1 MTKRSQNSMYFIIKE
16 NLLKQ
21 IQAGTYPIGG
31 KIPTE
36 LELCEHYKASRTTI
50 RLALQELELEGMLE
64 RIQGRGTFVKRK
76 EVQHWLTRTHS
87 FAEDVLYA
95 GQEPKTKLIE
105 SGVIPIEPPL
115 DEILQIPLKSPVTR
129 LLRIRYADNEP
140 LLYEHS
146 FIPWSLAPG
155 LANEY
160 NDSESSLFK
169 LLELK
174 YNRKVHRTVEQ
185 LKPILADKTASR
197 LLNVKEGAPCMQVR
211 TFTYLQDN
219 TPLEYNYGVFRG
231 DLQNFTI
238 ERTY

>member
-1 MTKRSQNSMYFIIKE
+1 MYFIIKE

-21 IQAGTYPIGG
+21 IQAGTYPIGE

-36 LELCEHYKASRTTI
+36 NELCAQYKVSRTTI
-50 RLALQELELEGMLE
+50 RLALHELELEGMLE

-76 EVQHWLTRTHS
+76 EVQHWVTQPHS
-87 FAEDVLYA
+87 YADVVLHA

-105 SGVIPIEPPL
+105 SSVIPIESPL
-115 DEILQIPLKSPVTR
+115 DEILQIPLKSPVTH
-129 LLRIRYADNEP
+129 LLRVRYADNEP
-140 LLYEHS
+140 LLYERS

-160 NDSESSLFK
+160 NDNEGSLFK

-174 YNRKVHRTVEQ
+174 YNMKVHRTVEQ

-197 LLNVKEGAPCMQVR
+197 LLNIKEGAPCMQMR

-219 TPLEYNYGVFRG
+219 TLVEYNYAVFRG

>member
-1 MTKRSQNSMYFIIKE
+1 VTKRSHSSMYFIIKE
-16 NLLKQ
+16 KILKQ
-21 IQAGTYPIGG
+21 IQNGTYPVGG

-36 LELCEHYKASRTTI
+36 NELCALYHVSRTTI
-50 RLALQELELEGMLE
+50 RLALHELELEGMLE

-76 EVQHWLTRTHS
+76 EVQHLLTQTRS
-87 FAEDVLYA
+87 FADDVLYS
-95 GQEPKTKLIE
+95 GQEPKTKLLE
-105 SGVIPIEPPL
+105 ASVIPIDVPL
-115 DEILQIPLKSPVTR
+115 DEILQLPLKSPVTQ
-129 LLRIRYADNEP
+129 LLRIRYADNAP

-146 FIPWSLAPG
+146 FIPWHLAPG

-160 NDSESSLFK
+160 NDSEGSLFK
-169 LLELK
+169 LLEVRF
-174 YNRKVHRTVEQ
+174 NRKVHRTVEQ
-185 LKPILADKTASR
+185 LKPILADKTASK

-211 TFTYLQDN
+211 TYTYLQDN